1 MKVGRR
7 GDIGFLEA
15 IMATMMVCMVLTAF
29 TGFLAGE
36 TMQEAAEI
44 PSFDRTSTYG
54 VTITDGAYR
63 GDLTAALQQQA
74 DRWGYAGLTIR
85 CYSPGNSTLTEGNW
99 HIGSMT
105 GGMTGDRFLRDVPA
119 DDGRLVPTVFEV
131 AACI

>member
-1 MKVGRR
+1 MKMDRK

-36 TMQEAAEI
+36 TMQDAAEI
-44 PSFDRTSTYG
+44 PGFDRSAADG
-54 VTITDGAYR
+54 VTVVDGAYR

-74 DRWGYAGLTIR
+74 DRWGYAGLTVR
-85 CYSPGNSTLTEGNW
+85 CYAPGDSTLTAGSW
-99 HIGSMT
+99 HIGSLT
-105 GGMTGDRFLRDVPA
+105 GGIAGDRFLRDIPA

-131 AACI
+131 AVCI